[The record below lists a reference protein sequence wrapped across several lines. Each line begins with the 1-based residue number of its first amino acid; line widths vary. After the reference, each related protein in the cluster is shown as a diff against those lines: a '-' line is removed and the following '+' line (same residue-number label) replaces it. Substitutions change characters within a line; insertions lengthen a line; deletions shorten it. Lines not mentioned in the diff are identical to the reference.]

1 MVLGAA
7 SDVVERTGNVSERLA
22 SRLAHA
28 QSMIVSLI
36 KPYGVSSLLEILPV
50 LPLAFSMKS
59 RWLQTSS
66 EALCDLAVLSKAAH
80 FSAFLRHNQA
90 TVNCYFFFIKC
101 PVFSP
106 MPEPLPLLFSLSC
119 HAFVRFTSRKTS
131 PFKF

>member
-7 SDVVERTGNVSERLA
+7 SDVVERTGNVSECLA
-22 SRLAHA
+22 SRHTHA
-28 QSMIVSLI
+28 QSMIVI
-36 KPYGVSSLLEILPV
+36 QPYGVPSLLEILPV

-90 TVNCYFFFIKC
+90 TVNCYFFF
-101 PVFSP
+101 FY
-106 MPEPLPLLFSLSC
+106 
-119 HAFVRFTSRKTS
+119 
-131 PFKF
+131 